1 VVDAAAVGEVFEAE
15 RPERVFHLAA
25 QIDVRVSM
33 QDPGRDLLTNVGGT
47 INVLEAARASK
58 VGRLVF
64 ASTGGAIYGESDV
77 VPTPETSPALPMAP
91 YGQSKFCAERYL
103 ALYERLYGLSSI
115 ALRFS
120 NVYGPRQDPGGE
132 AGVIAIFCGCFRDRR
147 APTIYGDGLQTRDY
161 LYVGDLTAALIAA
174 SQLSA
179 GGFLNIG
186 THQETSVPD
195 LVRLLGEIRG
205 EDTPEPSFERARL
218 GEVTR
223 SCLDSERAR
232 QVLGW
237 EASTSIQE
245 GLRHTY
251 AAALE

>member
-1 VVDAAAVGEVFEAE
+1 M
-15 RPERVFHLAA
+15 
-25 QIDVRVSM
+25 S
-33 QDPGRDLLTNVGGT
+33 
-47 INVLEAARASK
+47 
-58 VGRLVF
+58 
-64 ASTGGAIYGESDV
+64 YGESDV
-77 VPTPETSPALPMAP
+77 LPTPETSPALPMAP

-120 NVYGPRQDPGGE
+120 NVYGSRQDPGGE
-132 AGVIAIFCGCFRDRR
+132 AGVIAIFCGCCRDRR

-174 SQLSA
+174 SELSA
-179 GGFLNIG
+179 GGVLNIG
-186 THQETSVPD
+186 THQETSVLD

-205 EDTPEPSFERARL
+205 EDTTEPSFERARL

-237 EASTSIQE
+237 EASASIEE

-251 AAALE
+251 AAALD

>member
-1 VVDAAAVGEVFEAE
+1 
-15 RPERVFHLAA
+15 
-25 QIDVRVSM
+25 
-33 QDPGRDLLTNVGGT
+33 
-47 INVLEAARASK
+47 
-58 VGRLVF
+58 
-64 ASTGGAIYGESDV
+64 
-77 VPTPETSPALPMAP
+77 MAP

-174 SQLSA
+174 SELSA
-179 GGFLNIG
+179 GGVLNIG
-186 THQETSVPD
+186 THQETSVLD

-205 EDTPEPSFERARL
+205 EDTPGPQLRTRPLRGGHTLMPGLRARAPSSGL
-218 GEVTR
+218 GGEH
-223 SCLDSERAR
+223 LDRGGATPH
-232 QVLGW
+232 VLGR
-237 EASTSIQE
+237 SGLMTSS
-245 GLRHTY
+245 RSVR
-251 AAALE
+251 